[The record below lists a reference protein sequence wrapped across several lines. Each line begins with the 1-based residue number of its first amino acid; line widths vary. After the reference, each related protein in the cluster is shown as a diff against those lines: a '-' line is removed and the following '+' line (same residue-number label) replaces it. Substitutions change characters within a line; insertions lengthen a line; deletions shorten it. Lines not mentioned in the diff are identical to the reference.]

1 MAFPF
6 LTDGIH
12 PSGWVHL
19 PNSVT
24 VKKKLLMRFTHL
36 NTIKLFNTH
45 HPGSFFFFFLNGG
58 ERSNTRALHQCGK
71 HCRRAQCLD
80 S

>member
-12 PSGWVHL
+12 PSGWIHL

-45 HPGSFFFFFLNGG
+45 HPGSFFFFFFKWWG
-58 ERSNTRALHQCGK
+58 EIEHQGF
-71 HCRRAQCLD
+71 APVW
-80 S
+80 